1 MANPVLP
8 VSNIYDSARRGNSS
22 LEELRGIFLYRDLIF
37 QLVRRDIVARYKR
50 SVFGIAWTM
59 LQPLGMMA
67 VMTVVFST
75 LFHQVDGYPA
85 YVLSGLIAWTFFS
98 QTTTAAIH
106 QIVWGAALLN
116 RIYMPRTA
124 FAISAVGTGLV
135 NLVIS
140 VVPLI
145 MIVLI
150 VKLPI
155 TASILFLPV
164 SILLLTGFSLGVG
177 LILSTVAVTFP
188 DVTEMYQ
195 IVLLAWMYLTPL
207 IYPQDI
213 IPQAYRFWLFTFNPM
228 YYYLKLFR
236 MPIYNGVLPDWQT
249 LLIGTG
255 ISLVT
260 LFIGW
265 VVFSRNADQFAYHA

>member
-1 MANPVLP
+1 MANPMFP
-8 VSNIYDSARRGNSS
+8 VSNIYDSSLRGNSA

-50 SVFGIAWTM
+50 SVLGIAWTM

-75 LFHQVDGYPA
+75 LFHQVVGYPA
-85 YVLSGLIAWTFFS
+85 YFLSGFIAFTFFS

-140 VVPLI
+140 LVPLI
-145 MIVLI
+145 LIVLVLKI
-150 VKLPI
+150 PI
-155 TASILFLPV
+155 TINILFLPV
-164 SILLLTGFSLGVG
+164 SMLLLTCFSLGIG
-177 LILSTVAVTFP
+177 LILSTMAVSFP
-188 DVTEMYQ
+188 DVSEMYQ
-195 IVLLAWMYLTPL
+195 IVLVAWQYLTPVF
-207 IYPQDI
+207 YPEET
-213 IPQAYRFWLFTFNPM
+213 IPEAYRFWIFTFNPM
-228 YYYLKLFR
+228 YYMLKFFR
-236 MPIYNGVLPDWQT
+236 NPIYDGILPDWRT

-255 ISLVT
+255 ISLAT
-260 LFIGW
+260 LVVGW

>member
-1 MANPVLP
+1 MANPLFP
-8 VSNIYDSARRGNSS
+8 VSNIYDSSLRGNSA
-22 LEELRGIFLYRDLIF
+22 LEELRGIFQYRDLIF

-50 SVFGIAWTM
+50 SVLGIAWTM
-59 LQPLGMMA
+59 LQPLGMMT
-67 VMTVVFST
+67 VLTVVFST
-75 LFHQVDGYPA
+75 LFHQVAGYPA
-85 YVLSGLIAWTFFS
+85 YVLSGLIAFSFFS

-106 QIVWGAALLN
+106 QIVWGGALLN

-124 FAISAVGTGLV
+124 FAISAVGTGLI

-145 MIVLI
+145 VIILVLKI
-150 VKLPI
+150 PI

-164 SILLLTGFSLGVG
+164 SIILLTCFSLGVG
-177 LILSTVAVTFP
+177 LILSTVAVSFP

-195 IVLLAWMYLTPL
+195 IVLLAWQYFTPV
-207 IYPQDI
+207 IYPEKI
-213 IPQAYRFWLFTFNPM
+213 IPEAYRFWIFTFNPM
-228 YYYLKLFR
+228 YYFMKLFR
-236 MPIYNGVLPDWQT
+236 NPIYDGILPDWQT

-255 ISLVT
+255 ISLAT
-260 LFIGW
+260 LFVGW

>member
-1 MANPVLP
+1 
-8 VSNIYDSARRGNSS
+8 
-22 LEELRGIFLYRDLIF
+22 
-37 QLVRRDIVARYKR
+37 
-50 SVFGIAWTM
+50 M

-67 VMTVVFST
+67 VMTVVFSQ
-75 LFHQVDGYPA
+75 LFRQVAGYPA
-85 YVLSGLIAWTFFS
+85 YILSGLIAWTFFS

-145 MIVLI
+145 VIVLFLQI
-150 VKLPI
+150 PI
-155 TASILFLPV
+155 NASILFLPV
-164 SILLLTGFSLGVG
+164 SILLLTCFSLGVG
-177 LILSTVAVTFP
+177 LILSTMAVSFP

-213 IPQAYRFWLFTFNPM
+213 IPPAYRFWVFTFNPM
-228 YYYLKLFR
+228 YYLLKLFR
-236 MPIYNGVLPDWQT
+236 MPIYDGILPDWQT
-249 LLIGTG
+249 LSIGTG
-255 ISLVT
+255 ISLAT
-260 LFIGW
+260 LFVGW
-265 VVFSRNADQFAYHA
+265 VVFARKADEFAYHA

>member
-1 MANPVLP
+1 MANPVVP
-8 VSNIYDSARRGNSS
+8 VSNIYDSARRGNSA

-59 LQPLGMMA
+59 LQPLGMMT
-67 VMTVVFST
+67 VMTIVFSE
-75 LFHQVDGYPA
+75 LFHQVAGYPA
-85 YVLSGLIAWTFFS
+85 YILSGLIAWTFFS

-106 QIVWGAALLN
+106 QIVWGGALLN

-140 VVPLI
+140 VAPLI
-145 MIVLI
+145 VIVLFLKI
-150 VKLPI
+150 PI

-164 SILLLTGFSLGVG
+164 SMLLLTCFSLGVG
-177 LILSTVAVTFP
+177 LILSTMAVSFP

-195 IVLLAWMYLTPL
+195 IFLLAWMYLTPM
-207 IYPQDI
+207 IYPESV
-213 IPQAYRFWLFTFNPM
+213 IPLAYRFWVFSFNPM
-228 YYYLKLFR
+228 YYLLKIFR
-236 MPIYNGVLPDWQT
+236 MPIYNGMLPDWKT
-249 LLIGTG
+249 LLIGT
-255 ISLVT
+255 SVSFAT
-260 LFIGW
+260 LFVGW
-265 VVFSRNADQFAYHA
+265 VIFARKADQFAYHA